1 MEKLKGALV
10 VGSLRLF
17 ARLPWRMVQG
27 LGSAIG
33 WLMWKLPNRSRE
45 VARINLHKC
54 FPELSAAVLDAMPRK
69 TLRKTG
75 MAFTERAS
83 AWIWPAEKN

>member
-10 VGSLRLF
+10 VGALRLV
-17 ARLPWRMVQG
+17 AALPWPAVQG

-45 VARINLHKC
+45 VARTNLHKC
-54 FPELSAAVLDAMPRK
+54 FPELDA
-69 TLRKTG
+69 G
-75 MAFTERAS
+75 
-83 AWIWPAEKN
+83 